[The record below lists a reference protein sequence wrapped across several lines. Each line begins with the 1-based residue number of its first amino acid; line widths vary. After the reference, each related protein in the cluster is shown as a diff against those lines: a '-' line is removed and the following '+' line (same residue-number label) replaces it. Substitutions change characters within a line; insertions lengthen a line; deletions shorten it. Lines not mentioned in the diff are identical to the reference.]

1 MGRVG
6 GDSSQAE
13 REREDWGIKERARTG
28 NDIKTTFQIRVVAP
42 KPHDEGE
49 KVGRLRVMLV

>member
-28 NDIKTTFQIRVVAP
+28 NDIKTFQIRVVAP
-42 KPHDEGE
+42 KPHDEDE